1 MSKRIELNASILV
14 PDGQRGVLWEAGSL
28 SLMELTLACYVY
40 SPWSPAVSPEVIII
54 LWPELWGM
62 TGSHI
67 PALLACWVHV
77 GLVAIGAGVGQA
89 GLGEGR
95 TYYKRLCTSCIVDR
109 FPDYS
114 TVTQMTR
121 FGSGSLGY
129 TKIMWNL
136 HIVPQSP
143 HPFKGCCF
151 LRYQPSD
158 CGFWISQAKDFWR
171 VGDRGVVAEERKTG
185 WECTLSIFVVKFLSQ
200 Q

>member
-28 SLMELTLACYVY
+28 SLMELTLACSVY

-89 GLGEGR
+89 GLGGR
-95 TYYKRLCTSCIVDR
+95 KNLLQAT
-109 FPDYS
+109 
-114 TVTQMTR
+114 
-121 FGSGSLGY
+121 
-129 TKIMWNL
+129 L
-136 HIVPQSP
+136 HILYCGQIPGLFHGDSDDQIWVRKPGLHKDNVEPSYCSTKSSP
-143 HPFKGCCF
+143 F
-151 LRYQPSD
+151 
-158 CGFWISQAKDFWR
+158 
-171 VGDRGVVAEERKTG
+171 
-185 WECTLSIFVVKFLSQ
+185 
-200 Q
+200 